1 MTITT
6 SQNPL
11 REGLRFERLPDPC
24 IMVIF
29 GASGDLTH
37 RKLIPALYNLAYDGL
52 LPPGFSVVGYA
63 RRPYTDEE
71 FRQEMRAAVERF
83 SRRQPIDPDVW
94 ETFAQGLFYF
104 AADFHVA
111 SAYPKLGELLERI
124 DRDRGTVGNRIYYL
138 ATPPDAYETITQL
151 LGENGLSR
159 PNQPASWVRLIVEKP
174 FGHDLESAIALN
186 EHILRYFREDQ
197 IYRIDHYLGKETV
210 QNILALRFANGI
222 FEPIWNRNYI
232 DHVQITVAET
242 IGIEGRGGYY
252 DRAGALRDMVQNHM
266 LQLLSVVAMEPPI
279 AFEADPVR
287 DEKVKALRAIRLIRP
302 EEVNELT
309 VRGQYGPG
317 FIAGR
322 PVPGYR
328 EEPRVAPN
336 SLTETYVA
344 LKLFIDNWRWAD
356 VPFYLRT
363 GKRLPR
369 RVTEIAIQFKRVPHP
384 LFKGMITAGV
394 EPNWL
399 VVRIQPDEGVSLNIA
414 AKVPG
419 PRIRLRTVTMG
430 FLYGTSFLVPTPDA
444 YERLLLD
451 CMLGDSTLFT
461 RRDESEAAWVPIT
474 QILRG
479 WAEAP
484 PPEFPNYDAGTWGP
498 PEAEQFIARDGR
510 RWRHP

>member
-1 MTITT
+1 
-6 SQNPL
+6 
-11 REGLRFERLPDPC
+11 
-24 IMVIF
+24 
-29 GASGDLTH
+29 
-37 RKLIPALYNLAYDGL
+37 
-52 LPPGFSVVGYA
+52 
-63 RRPYTDEE
+63 
-71 FRQEMRAAVERF
+71 
-83 SRRQPIDPDVW
+83 
-94 ETFAQGLFYF
+94 
-104 AADFHVA
+104 
-111 SAYPKLGELLERI
+111 
-124 DRDRGTVGNRIYYL
+124 
-138 ATPPDAYETITQL
+138 
-151 LGENGLSR
+151 
-159 PNQPASWVRLIVEKP
+159 
-174 FGHDLESAIALN
+174 
-186 EHILRYFREDQ
+186 
-197 IYRIDHYLGKETV
+197 
-210 QNILALRFANGI
+210 
-222 FEPIWNRNYI
+222 
-232 DHVQITVAET
+232 
-242 IGIEGRGGYY
+242 
-252 DRAGALRDMVQNHM
+252 
-266 LQLLSVVAMEPPI
+266 MEPPI

-287 DEKVKALRAIRLIRP
+287 DEKVKALRAIRPIRP
-302 EEVNELT
+302 EEVNEIT

-317 FIAGR
+317 FIGGR

-384 LFKGMITAGV
+384 LFKGMMTSGV

-399 VVRIQPDEGVSLNIA
+399 IIRIQPDEGVSLHIA

-430 FLYGTSFLVPTPDA
+430 FLYGTSFLVQSPDA

-461 RRDESEAAWVPIT
+461 RRDETEAAWVPIT

-479 WAEAP
+479 WAELP

-498 PEAEQFIARDGR
+498 PEAELFIARDGR
-510 RWRHP
+510 RWRRP

>member
-1 MTITT
+1 MTAIL
-6 SQNPL
+6 SNPL
-11 REGLRFERLPDPC
+11 REGLRYERSPDPC

-29 GASGDLTH
+29 GASGDLTR

-52 LPPGFSVVGYA
+52 LPPGFTIVGVA
-63 RRPYTDEE
+63 RRPYSDDE
-71 FRQEMRAAVERF
+71 FRQRLRTAVERF

-94 ETFAQGLFYF
+94 ETFAQGIFYF
-104 AADFHVA
+104 AADFRDP
-111 SAYPKLGELLERI
+111 SAYPKLGDTLVQLDRERA
-124 DRDRGTVGNRIYYL
+124 TVGNRIFYL
-138 ATPPDAYETITQL
+138 ATPPDAYEIITQL
-151 LGENGLSR
+151 LGESGLSR
-159 PNQPASWVRLIVEKP
+159 PCEPTSWVRLIVEKP
-174 FGHDLESAIALN
+174 FGHDLDSAIALN
-186 EHILRYFREDQ
+186 NHLLRYFQEEQ

-266 LQLLSVVAMEPPI
+266 LQLLSVTAMEPPI
-279 AFEADPVR
+279 SFDADPVR
-287 DEKVKALRAIRLIRP
+287 DEKVKILRAIRPIRP

-317 FIAGR
+317 FIGGH

-328 EEPRVAPN
+328 EEPDVVAH

-384 LFKGMITAGV
+384 LFKGMVTSAI

-399 VVRIQPDEGVSLNIA
+399 IIRIQPDEGVSFNIA

-430 FLYGTSFLVPTPDA
+430 FLYGTAFLVQTPDA

-451 CMLGDSTLFT
+451 CMLGDSTLFI
-461 RRDESEAAWVPIT
+461 RRDETEAAWVPIT

-479 WAEAP
+479 WAEMP
-484 PPEFPNYDAGTWGP
+484 PPEFPDYDAGTWGP

-510 RWRHP
+510 RWRRP